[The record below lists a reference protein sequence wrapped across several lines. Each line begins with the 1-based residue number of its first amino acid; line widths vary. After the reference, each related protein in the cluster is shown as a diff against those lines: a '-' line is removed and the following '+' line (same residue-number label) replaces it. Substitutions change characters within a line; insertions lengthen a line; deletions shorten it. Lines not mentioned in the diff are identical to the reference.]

1 MARGRTAGI
10 ARDRIQAP
18 RAPVKLRNTDMN
30 TKQTIIASGAI
41 FGLAASAI
49 GGTPEF
55 SISSYSI
62 AGGAGVLQ
70 NGTLSL
76 VGSTGQ
82 PVVASGVMGGGFSLT
97 SGFTPDA
104 GGPPPCPADLTGD
117 GVLNFFDV
125 SAFLGA
131 YSAQL
136 PQADFTG
143 DGIYNFFDVSAFL
156 GLYTAGC
163 P

>member
-1 MARGRTAGI
+1 MTNKHRT
-10 ARDRIQAP
+10 
-18 RAPVKLRNTDMN
+18 
-30 TKQTIIASGAI
+30 IASTVLFVLGANAL
-41 FGLAASAI
+41 GA
-49 GGTPEF
+49 GPEF

-62 AGGAGVLQ
+62 AGGAGIVQ
-70 NGTLSL
+70 NDGYSL

-97 SGFTPDA
+97 SGFTPDT
-104 GGPPPCPADLTGD
+104 GSTPTCLPDLTGD

-125 SAFLGA
+125 SAFLNA

-143 DGIYNFFDVSAFL
+143 DGTYNFFDVSAFL